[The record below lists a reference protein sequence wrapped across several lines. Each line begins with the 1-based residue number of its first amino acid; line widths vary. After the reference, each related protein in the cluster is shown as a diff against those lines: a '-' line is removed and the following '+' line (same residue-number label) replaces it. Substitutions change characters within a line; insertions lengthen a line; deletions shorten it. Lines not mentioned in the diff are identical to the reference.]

1 LGSKLLKITP
11 IGNSDLFEPLSQKT
25 RLITYLA
32 VFQTIIAGNK
42 LVFDFNI
49 FQENGEYY
57 CGLSEPN
64 KPTEFKVK
72 MQNSGNNFVIDFP
85 VAIPIEGEDFYFR
98 FSISKIES
106 KKMSGSTI
114 VSNKKGIEISKPFEA
129 IRLE

>member
-1 LGSKLLKITP
+1 
-11 IGNSDLFEPLSQKT
+11 
-25 RLITYLA
+25 
-32 VFQTIIAGNK
+32 
-42 LVFDFNI
+42 
-49 FQENGEYY
+49 
-57 CGLSEPN
+57 
-64 KPTEFKVK
+64 